1 MPASGIVALV
11 HDVTMANDDQP
22 ARNIP
27 NFLTVEEAA
36 RILRI
41 GRTYEQTRRYEET
54 DGREGIPVIR
64 VGRLMR
70 VPRAALERWNGGP
83 LTGPEP
89 DTKPEAA
96 ERPRPSRRKPRY
108 PQQGLPLEG

>member
-1 MPASGIVALV
+1 
-11 HDVTMANDDQP
+11 MANENQPDQ
-22 ARNIP
+22 RIP

-41 GRTYEQTRRYEET
+41 GRTAAYEQTRRYEET

-89 DTKPEAA
+89 EPKPEVV
-96 ERPRPSRRKPRY
+96 ERPRATRRRQPRY
-108 PQQGLPLEG
+108 PQPGLPLEG

>member
-1 MPASGIVALV
+1 
-11 HDVTMANDDQP
+11 MANENQPDQ
-22 ARNIP
+22 RIP

-41 GRTYEQTRRYEET
+41 GRTAAYEQTRRYEDT

-70 VPRAALERWNGGP
+70 VPRAALER
-83 LTGPEP
+83 
-89 DTKPEAA
+89 
-96 ERPRPSRRKPRY
+96 
-108 PQQGLPLEG
+108 